1 MYGED
6 PVIVAEHREVLQGAV
21 EEWRETL
28 WPNMNLAK
36 TEVMWVGKGD
46 RGVKHQAGSERY

>member
-1 MYGED
+1 MNGED
-6 PVIVAEHREVLQGAV
+6 PVIVAEHREVLQM
-21 EEWRETL
+21 ETL
-28 WPNMNLAK
+28 WPNMNLVK